1 MPYRIP
7 SPPPPEEPESEEP
20 YAAVIRAQRTRG
32 RLLTAFLCLAIVGGA
47 AKVARSSQQQ
57 HPRARSMEA
66 DRIGNARAAIG
77 AAHLRATAAQTR
89 FDHAMREAIGDDVG
103 PREDLGACPIRLAE
117 PSSLVRGRA
126 SFPLLTI
133 ERADL
138 KESLPSQA
146 VAAVLADVRR
156 AEKHVAAGRYEEAA
170 LYARALDRD
179 DRFDF
184 DVVLV
189 AKHSTRPRAL
199 SGTEFVPGEI
209 TGRAYVYDF
218 RSGKVVCAADI
229 TAKSSKEIGY
239 VFSDRHDAPADL
251 GAVAMMTEAIEE
263 DLRFQTER
271 AIAREMKLRA
281 GAPRGDAATR

>member
-7 SPPPPEEPESEEP
+7 SPPPPEEPESEDP

-32 RLLTAFLCLAIVGGA
+32 RLLTALFCLAIVGGA

-57 HPRARSMEA
+57 HPRVRSTEA

-77 AAHLRATAAQTR
+77 AAHLRATAAQAR
-89 FDHAMREAIGDDVG
+89 FDHAIREAIGDDVG

-117 PSSLVRGRA
+117 PSSLVRGRS

-138 KESLPSQA
+138 KEQLPSQA

-170 LYARALDRD
+170 LYARALDKDKD

-189 AKHSTRPRAL
+189 TRHSTRPRAL
-199 SGTEFVPGEI
+199 SGTEFTPGEVA
-209 TGRAYVYDF
+209 GRAYIYDF
-218 RSGKVVCAADI
+218 RSGKVVCAADV
-229 TAKSSKEIGY
+229 AARSSKEIGY

-251 GAVAMMTEAIEE
+251 GAVARMTEAIEE

-271 AIAREMKLRA
+271 AIAREMKVRA
-281 GAPRGDAATR
+281 GAPR